1 MTGSTILILGG
12 GWGGLATAHHLRRDL
27 APEHRIVVVERSDTF
42 SMCVSYLWLMNGKRQ
57 SLTQVRREMATLKRP
72 GIEWV
77 QAEALSL
84 DPIDRTVDTSEG
96 RLTGNYVVLALGAEL
111 APDAVAGFDEAAHNL
126 YDGAG
131 AVGLRA
137 ALESFTG
144 GQIVVLVAGTPFRCP
159 AAPYEAAM
167 LVEAELRERGIRDRT
182 EMSFYT
188 PEPRPMLV
196 AGRAVSDALENM
208 LSEKGI
214 GYHPQHQVESIEP
227 DTRTLHFADKTVPYD
242 LLIGIPP
249 HRPPALLA
257 AAGLAD
263 DTGYVPVH
271 PQTLEILSNLE
282 TLEVAYPG
290 VYAIGDVTSIRLLN
304 QLLLP
309 KAGVFAEAQAQ
320 VVADA
325 IASEIRG
332 EPRSANF
339 DGQGSCYVET
349 GDGLAAY
356 GSGDFYAYPEP
367 RVKLEDPTT
376 AARQAKEEYEQ
387 LLDAWFE

>member
-1 MTGSTILILGG
+1 
-12 GWGGLATAHHLRRDL
+12 
-27 APEHRIVVVERSDTF
+27 
-42 SMCVSYLWLMNGKRQ
+42 
-57 SLTQVRREMATLKRP
+57 
-72 GIEWV
+72 
-77 QAEALSL
+77 
-84 DPIDRTVDTSEG
+84 
-96 RLTGNYVVLALGAEL
+96 
-111 APDAVAGFDEAAHNL
+111 
-126 YDGAG
+126 
-131 AVGLRA
+131 
-137 ALESFTG
+137 
-144 GQIVVLVAGTPFRCP
+144 
-159 AAPYEAAM
+159 
-167 LVEAELRERGIRDRT
+167 
-182 EMSFYT
+182 
-188 PEPRPMLV
+188 
-196 AGRAVSDALENM
+196 
-208 LSEKGI
+208 
-214 GYHPQHQVESIEP
+214 VESIEP

-271 PQTLEILSNLE
+271 PQTLEILSNPE

>member
-1 MTGSTILILGG
+1 
-12 GWGGLATAHHLRRDL
+12 LRRDL

-42 SMCVSYLWLMNGKRQ
+42 SVCVSYLWLMNGKRQ
-57 SLTQVRREMATLKRP
+57 SLTQVQREMATLKRP
-72 GIEWV
+72 DIECV

-84 DPIDRTVDTSEG
+84 DPTNRTVDTSEG
-96 RLTGNYVVLALGAEL
+96 RLTGDYVVLALGAEL
-111 APDAVAGFDEAAHNL
+111 APDAVAGFDAAAHNL

-137 ALESFTG
+137 ALGDFTG
-144 GQIVVLVAGTPFRCP
+144 GRIVVLVAGTPFRCP

-290 VYAIGDVTSIRLLN
+290 VYAIGDVTSIRL
-304 QLLLP
+304 
-309 KAGVFAEAQAQ
+309 EAQAQ

-356 GSGDFYAYPEP
+356 GGGDFYAYPEP

-387 LLDAWFE
+387 LLEAWFE